1 MILTE
6 PQNHIIQNIH
16 LIRKDYDLLCSY
28 RLYHS
33 NILEEGLDYIP
44 IQYLTNN
51 TFGFSFRVIKD
62 SFILQISY
70 SNKNRKFYKN
80 DIVKFEFESGEWLEF
95 KLISGTIKDFN
106 NLNSAVILIKP
117 EQVKLFLFENLKSIE
132 IKSKRNEIEFI
143 SSRLESTL
151 HYYSIDKIF
160 FQNLIKFLLSS
171 LLEEYLKDYPNNQY
185 SYLLNG

>member
-1 MILTE
+1 MIFTE
-6 PQNHIIQNIH
+6 PQNNIIQDIV
-16 LIRKDYDLLCSY
+16 LIRKDYDLLGSY

-33 NILEEGLDYIP
+33 NILEPGLDYIP

-62 SFILQISY
+62 TFILQIAY

-80 DIVKFEFESGEWLEF
+80 DVVKFEFENGEWLEF

-132 IKSKRNEIEFI
+132 IQSKRNEIGYI
-143 SSRLESTL
+143 KSDLIPTLE
-151 HYYSIDKIF
+151 YYSISKDF
-160 FQNLIKFLLSS
+160 YQNLVKYLLSD
-171 LLEEYLKDYPNNQY
+171 LLQEYLKDWPGNDY
-185 SYLLNG
+185 SKLLG